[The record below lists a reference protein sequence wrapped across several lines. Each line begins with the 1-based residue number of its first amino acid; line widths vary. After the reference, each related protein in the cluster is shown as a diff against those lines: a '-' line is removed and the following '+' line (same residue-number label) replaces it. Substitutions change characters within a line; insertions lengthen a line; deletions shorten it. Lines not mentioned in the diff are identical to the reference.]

1 VNSLDP
7 SAPNAGAAPRPLSLS
22 DLISAHPFT
31 TEQVI
36 VESESGALALGDLR
50 DRVEWLA
57 GELRAAGVRPG
68 QPVGN
73 LVRPGASAVAVM
85 FAAWAVGAT
94 YVPINRRYTPAEVTA
109 FVTET
114 PVALL
119 VGSAADLDRHQ
130 VAIGALAY
138 DEGVTLVRPADP
150 DVVSYDPDIA
160 LILRTSG
167 TTGRPKAVLLR
178 HSGTLDAIDA
188 SLEKLRRRKRDASG
202 AAARPAGTEQRM
214 PRHRMNLIPVSLA
227 LWAGVFNTLFT
238 FRAGFGVVLL
248 DRFTTT
254 GFSAAVRTHGIT
266 STVLAPAMISML
278 TDDETIDDLAP
289 LQLVRSIT
297 APLSPEVA
305 RRFHSRFG
313 AFVLNSYGQT
323 ELGGE
328 VVGWTADDM
337 RLFAEAKLGA
347 AGRPYDDVQLR
358 IRRDDGGVAPVDERG
373 EIIVRSPF
381 RMSGYALA
389 DGSLDRSDDD
399 RFVDGFLRTGD
410 LGRLDSDGF
419 LWVDG
424 RVSDMINRGGLK
436 VFPDEVEEVLR
447 QYPSIR
453 DAAVAGLPDE
463 RLGEVPVAWIV
474 SDEVIDDAALRAWCR
489 ERLAPYKVPVGFTRI
504 GALPRNDIGK
514 LLRRDLIARAT

>member
-1 VNSLDP
+1 LNSLDP
-7 SAPNAGAAPRPLSLS
+7 SAPTAGAAPRPSLS
-22 DLISAHPFT
+22 TLISDHPFLAD
-31 TEQVI
+31 QVI
-36 VESESGALALGDLR
+36 VESESGALAVGELR
-50 DRVEWLA
+50 DRVERLA
-57 GELRAAGVRPG
+57 ADLREAGIRAG

-73 LVRPGASAVAVM
+73 LVRPGASAVVVM
-85 FAAWAVGAT
+85 FAAWAVGAI
-94 YVPINRRYTPAEVTA
+94 YVPINRRYTPAEVIA

-119 VGSAADLDRHQ
+119 VGSAADLAPYEVQ
-130 VAIGALAY
+130 IGALAY
-138 DEGVTLVRPADP
+138 DDEGATLVRSPEAN
-150 DVVSYDPDIA
+150 VVSYDPDIA

-188 SLEKLRRRKRDASG
+188 SLEKLRRRKRAASG
-202 AAARPAGTEQRM
+202 ATARPADSR

-227 LWAGVFNTLFT
+227 LWAGVFNTLFS

-254 GFSAAVRTHGIT
+254 GFASAVRAHGIT

-278 TDDETIDDLAP
+278 TDDETIDDLGP

-305 RRFHSRFG
+305 RRFHSRFD

-337 RLFAEAKLGA
+337 RGFAEAKLGA
-347 AGRPYDDVQLR
+347 TGRPYDDVQLR
-358 IRRDDGGVAPVDERG
+358 IRRDDGGDAAVDERG
-373 EIIVRSPF
+373 EILVRSPF

-419 LWVDG
+419 LWVEG

-447 QYPSIR
+447 QYPSVR
-453 DAAVAGLPDE
+453 DAAVAGVPDV
-463 RLGEVPVAWIV
+463 RLGEVPTAWIV
-474 SDEVIDDAALRAWCR
+474 SDEAIDQAALQAWCR
-489 ERLAPYKVPVGFTRI
+489 ERLAPYKVPVGFTQI
-504 GALPRNDIGK
+504 DALPRNDIGK
-514 LLRRDLIARAT
+514 LLRRDLIARSAT

>member
-1 VNSLDP
+1 LNSLDP
-7 SAPNAGAAPRPLSLS
+7 SAPDPGAASRPSSLS
-22 DLISAHPFT
+22 ALISDHPFT
-31 TEQVI
+31 AGQVI
-36 VESESGALALGDLR
+36 VESESGALALGELR
-50 DRVEWLA
+50 RRVESLA
-57 GELRAAGVRPG
+57 GELRAAGIRPG

-73 LVRPGASAVAVM
+73 LVRPGASAVVVM

-94 YVPINRRYTPAEVTA
+94 YVPINRRYTPAEVIA

-119 VGSAADLDRHQ
+119 VGPAADLARHQ
-130 VAIGALAY
+130 VRIGALAY
-138 DEGVTLVRPADP
+138 DDDGATLVRPPDP
-150 DVVSYDPDIA
+150 NVVSYDPDIA

-188 SLEKLRRRKRDASG
+188 SLEKLRRRKRDGRGAS
-202 AAARPAGTEQRM
+202 ARPAGIS

-254 GFSAAVRTHGIT
+254 GFASAVRTHRIT

-278 TDDETIDDLAP
+278 TDDETIDALTP

-358 IRRDDGGVAPVDERG
+358 IRRDDGGAASVDERG

-381 RMSGYALA
+381 RMSGYVLA
-389 DGSLDRSDDD
+389 DGSLDPSDDD

-410 LGRLDSDGF
+410 LGRLDADGF
-419 LWVDG
+419 LWVEG

-447 QYPSIR
+447 QYPSVR
-453 DAAVAGLPDE
+453 DAAVAGRPDE
-463 RLGEVPVAWIV
+463 RLGEVPMAWIV
-474 SDEVIDDAALRAWCR
+474 ADEAIDPAALQAWCR
-489 ERLAPYKVPVGFTRI
+489 ERLAPYKVPVGFTQI
-504 GALPRNDIGK
+504 EALPRNDIGK
-514 LLRRDLIARAT
+514 LLRRDLVPRTAT